1 LKGEEQM
8 EINEISD
15 AELNNI
21 DQWVQTSMH
30 NDAVHGDILMR
41 MPRLSDAAA
50 NVIYDRTK
58 QVAGALVDYRELMM
72 MYTCAMKEIQT
83 KFEVLNSEFNV
94 RYSRN
99 PINSMSTRLKRTV
112 SIVEKLARK
121 GQAFTPENVERYL
134 GDVAGVRV
142 ICSYVD
148 DIYKIADS
156 FVQQDDITLIE
167 RKDYIA
173 NPKENGYRSLH
184 LIVKVPVFFADQKCE
199 MKVEVQLRTI
209 AMDFWASLEHQL
221 KYKKEIPRQD
231 EIVTELKACADA
243 ITAAENHMLSI
254 RQEIEAFEDTPTED
268 DILLEKLS
276 RFDIRI
282 D

>member
-1 LKGEEQM
+1 M
-8 EINEISD
+8 DFNEISD

-50 NVIYDRTK
+50 TAIYDHTK

-112 SIVEKLARK
+112 SIVEKLSRK

-173 NPKENGYRSLH
+173 NPKPNGYRSLH
-184 LIVKVPVFFADQKCE
+184 LIVKVPVFFADQKRE

-231 EIVTELKACADA
+231 EIVTELKSCADA
-243 ITAAENHMLSI
+243 ITAVENHMLSI
-254 RQEIEAFEDTPTED
+254 RKEIEECGDEPTEE

>member
-1 LKGEEQM
+1 M
-8 EINEISD
+8 DFNEISD

-50 NVIYDRTK
+50 TAIYDHTK

-112 SIVEKLARK
+112 SIVEKLSRK

-173 NPKENGYRSLH
+173 NPKPNGYRSLH
-184 LIVKVPVFFADQKCE
+184 LIVKVPVFFADQKRE

-231 EIVTELKACADA
+231 EIVTELKGCADA
-243 ITAAENHMLSI
+243 IAAVENHMLSI
-254 RQEIEAFEDTPTED
+254 RKEIEECGDEPTEE

>member
-1 LKGEEQM
+1 M

-72 MYTCAMKEIQT
+72 MYTCAMKEFQT

>member
-1 LKGEEQM
+1 M
-8 EINEISD
+8 DFNEISD

-50 NVIYDRTK
+50 TAIYDHTK

-112 SIVEKLARK
+112 SIVEKLSRK

-173 NPKENGYRSLH
+173 NPKPNGYRSLH
-184 LIVKVPVFFADQKCE
+184 LIVKVPVFFADQKRE

-221 KYKKEIPRQD
+221 KYKKEIPRQH
-231 EIVTELKACADA
+231 EIVTELKSCADA
-243 ITAAENHMLSI
+243 ITAVENHMLSI
-254 RQEIEAFEDTPTED
+254 RKEIEECSDEPTEE

>member
-1 LKGEEQM
+1 M

-221 KYKKEIPRQD
+221 KYKQEIPRQD

>member
-1 LKGEEQM
+1 M
-8 EINEISD
+8 DFNEISD

-50 NVIYDRTK
+50 TAIYDHTK

-112 SIVEKLARK
+112 SIVEKLSRK

-173 NPKENGYRSLH
+173 NPKPNGYRSLH
-184 LIVKVPVFFADQKCE
+184 LIVKVPVFFADQKRE

-231 EIVTELKACADA
+231 EIVTELKSCADA
-243 ITAAENHMLSI
+243 ITAVENHMLSI
-254 RQEIEAFEDTPTED
+254 REEIEECGDEPTEE

>member
-1 LKGEEQM
+1 M

-209 AMDFWASLEHQL
+209 AMDFWASFEHQL
-221 KYKKEIPRQD
+221 KYKQEIPRQD

>member
-1 LKGEEQM
+1 M
-8 EINEISD
+8 
-15 AELNNI
+15 
-21 DQWVQTSMH
+21 
-30 NDAVHGDILMR
+30 
-41 MPRLSDAAA
+41 
-50 NVIYDRTK
+50 
-58 QVAGALVDYRELMM
+58 
-72 MYTCAMKEIQT
+72 
-83 KFEVLNSEFNV
+83 
-94 RYSRN
+94 
-99 PINSMSTRLKRTV
+99 
-112 SIVEKLARK
+112 
-121 GQAFTPENVERYL
+121 ERYL

-173 NPKENGYRSLH
+173 NPKPNGYRSLH
-184 LIVKVPVFFADQKCE
+184 LIVKVPVFFADQKRE

-231 EIVTELKACADA
+231 EIVTELKSCADA
-243 ITAAENHMLSI
+243 ITAVENHMLSI
-254 RQEIEAFEDTPTED
+254 RKEIEECSDEPTEE

>member
-1 LKGEEQM
+1 M
-8 EINEISD
+8 DFNEISD

-50 NVIYDRTK
+50 TAIYDHTK

-112 SIVEKLARK
+112 SIVEKLSRK

-173 NPKENGYRSLH
+173 NPKPNGYRSLH
-184 LIVKVPVFFADQKCE
+184 LIVKVPVFFADQKRE
-199 MKVEVQLRTI
+199 MKVEVQLRNI

-231 EIVTELKACADA
+231 EIVTELKSCADA
-243 ITAAENHMLSI
+243 ITAVENHMLSI
-254 RQEIEAFEDTPTED
+254 RKEIEECGDEPTEE

>member
-1 LKGEEQM
+1 M
-8 EINEISD
+8 DFNEISD

-50 NVIYDRTK
+50 TAIYDHTK

-112 SIVEKLARK
+112 SIVEKLSRK

-173 NPKENGYRSLH
+173 NPKPNGYRSLH
-184 LIVKVPVFFADQKCE
+184 LIVKVPVFFADQKRE

-231 EIVTELKACADA
+231 EIVTELKSCADA
-243 ITAAENHMLSI
+243 ITAVENHMLSI
-254 RQEIEAFEDTPTED
+254 RKEIEECGDEPTEE
-268 DILLEKLS
+268 DIL
-276 RFDIRI
+276 
-282 D
+282 

>member
-1 LKGEEQM
+1 M
-8 EINEISD
+8 DFNEISD

-50 NVIYDRTK
+50 TAIYDHTK
-58 QVAGALVDYRELMM
+58 QVAGALVGYRELMM

-112 SIVEKLARK
+112 SIVEKLSRK

-173 NPKENGYRSLH
+173 NPKPNGYRSLH
-184 LIVKVPVFFADQKCE
+184 LIVKVPVFFADQKRE

-231 EIVTELKACADA
+231 EIVTELKSCADA
-243 ITAAENHMLSI
+243 ITAVENHMLSI
-254 RQEIEAFEDTPTED
+254 RKEIEECGDEPTEE

>member
-1 LKGEEQM
+1 MQIQM
-8 EINEISD
+8 NPNS
-15 AELNNI
+15 ELTQSI
-21 DQWVQTSMH
+21 VCVPDQVQVPETFLAQAH
-30 NDAVHGDILMR
+30 QFRQI
-41 MPRLSDAAA
+41 
-50 NVIYDRTK
+50 
-58 QVAGALVDYRELMM
+58 MM

-209 AMDFWASLEHQL
+209 AMDFWASIEHKV
-221 KYKKEIPRQD
+221 KYKKSIDDSRED
-231 EIVTELKACADA
+231 IVEKLKECAEGIHSLDLR
-243 ITAAENHMLSI
+243 M
-254 RQEIEAFEDTPTED
+254 QEISEYIDGGDYD
-268 DILLEKLS
+268 DE
-276 RFDIRI
+276 
-282 D
+282 

>member
-1 LKGEEQM
+1 M
-8 EINEISD
+8 DFNEISD

-50 NVIYDRTK
+50 TAIYDHTK

-112 SIVEKLARK
+112 SIVEKLSRK

-173 NPKENGYRSLH
+173 NPKPNGYRSLH
-184 LIVKVPVFFADQKCE
+184 LIVKVPVFFADQKRE

-231 EIVTELKACADA
+231 EIVTELKSCADA
-243 ITAAENHMLSI
+243 IAAVENHMLSI
-254 RQEIEAFEDTPTED
+254 RKEIEECGDEPTEE

>member
-1 LKGEEQM
+1 M

-209 AMDFWASLEHQL
+209 AIDFWASLEHQL

>member
-1 LKGEEQM
+1 M

-142 ICSYVD
+142 D
-148 DIYKIADS
+148 
-156 FVQQDDITLIE
+156 
-167 RKDYIA
+167 
-173 NPKENGYRSLH
+173 
-184 LIVKVPVFFADQKCE
+184 
-199 MKVEVQLRTI
+199 
-209 AMDFWASLEHQL
+209 
-221 KYKKEIPRQD
+221 
-231 EIVTELKACADA
+231 
-243 ITAAENHMLSI
+243 
-254 RQEIEAFEDTPTED
+254 
-268 DILLEKLS
+268 LLLC
-276 RFDIRI
+276 R
-282 D
+282 

>member
-1 LKGEEQM
+1 M